1 MAMAMKPWVHP
12 PSSTSTGPALPPDR
26 QRTKESFKAPF
37 AATLFSQYRN
47 DVNKTQQEIKHYW
60 LLVHSFSFPSNS
72 VKNQGGLHISI
83 DVHILGET

>member
-26 QRTKESFKAPF
+26 QHTKESFKAPF

-72 VKNQGGLHISI
+72 VKNQGGLHVSI